1 LQPHDVWQTSD
12 QPVPDVHGLRR
23 CNDLKVLLPAL
34 EGAAGIDP
42 LFEMPVFTLATD
54 GVPRHIYSAHPAMS
68 PDIRERGIDL
78 LNPIWNFLDLTPKGR
93 EDFVSQAATSA
104 EANAALIS

>member
-1 LQPHDVWQTSD
+1 
-12 QPVPDVHGLRR
+12 
-23 CNDLKVLLPAL
+23 
-34 EGAAGIDP
+34 
-42 LFEMPVFTLATD
+42 
-54 GVPRHIYSAHPAMS
+54 MS

-104 EANAALIS
+104 EANAAVIS